1 MGWALALGK
10 LPCTPTDEFVWGPF
24 CWFFQRSGLMDT
36 LVLLLQRGRK
46 GKGGN
51 NAEKEQLREV
61 MNASTEHIGG
71 ADSFCVNCATEMA
84 VESIWI
90 GTWSNR
96 RFMLHAHVRATAN
109 LRLGFWEQDLYCQIL
124 FTWDSGF
131 FLCLRVLWQL
141 WKQEDSSKLQT

>member
-1 MGWALALGK
+1 
-10 LPCTPTDEFVWGPF
+10 
-24 CWFFQRSGLMDT
+24 MDT

-84 VESIWI
+84 VES
-90 GTWSNR
+90 SLNR
-96 RFMLHAHVRATAN
+96 YM
-109 LRLGFWEQDLYCQIL
+109 
-124 FTWDSGF
+124 
-131 FLCLRVLWQL
+131 
-141 WKQEDSSKLQT
+141 KQSAIYVTCSC

>member
-1 MGWALALGK
+1 
-10 LPCTPTDEFVWGPF
+10 
-24 CWFFQRSGLMDT
+24 MDT

-84 VESIWI
+84 VESI
-90 GTWSNR
+90 
-96 RFMLHAHVRATAN
+96 
-109 LRLGFWEQDLYCQIL
+109 
-124 FTWDSGF
+124 
-131 FLCLRVLWQL
+131 
-141 WKQEDSSKLQT
+141 